1 MALLVGNEYFILLRV
16 LEHQEM
22 RVSAGMAAAGVP
34 VVFVAILF
42 GGFYSHRSSR
52 TGAERAVKTNRAQ
65 PFGNVPLAFE
75 ANVGQWSGSARF
87 VARQPAADVFLT
99 EDGLAFSLRDLPTDS
114 TRPSPIE
121 TPRPGA
127 VRMRWIGAKAA
138 SIDGLAQLPGQANY
152 LLGRD
157 ASKWRT
163 GVSTY
168 ARVKYSNL
176 YPGIDLVYYGNQ
188 QKLEYDLVVAPGAD
202 AEGIRLALEGVG
214 RIAIGEGG
222 ELVLGVGDRTVTQDP
237 PRVYQ
242 GVDGERREVQ
252 GGYVLVAERELAFR
266 LGNYDRGRALVI
278 DPVLSFSTYV
288 GGSRYDYGRGIAV
301 DSAGNVY
308 LAGQASS
315 SDFMTTDSVVQRY
328 YGGGPSDAFV
338 MKISSDGSTVLYSTY
353 LGGSG
358 EDVAYGVGVDRWGQA
373 CLTGYT
379 KSTDFPTVNALQDHL
394 GGGVGDLDAFVVKLT
409 ADGSD
414 LIYSTYLGGSD
425 ADTGRAIAVDADGGA
440 YVAGITNS
448 RDFPV
453 VNAFQPQFGGPMS
466 DAFVA
471 RLNPQ
476 GSQYFYA
483 TYFGGRLFDAAYG
496 IATDGDGNAYVVGT
510 TGSPDFPIRQAI
522 QGLIGGGGGE
532 SGDFDAFVAKFFWD
546 GSLIY
551 STFLGGSDVDNGRAV
566 AVDAWGNAYV
576 TGDTVSTNFPLA
588 RPLQGQL
595 GGSVDAFVTKV
606 DAQGAAL
613 VYSTYL
619 GGSRM
624 EQGFGIAVDGFG
636 SATVTGY
643 TSSSNFPVAQPIQAE
658 NHGSDDVFI
667 SQLSPDGASLTYSTY
682 LGGAGQDEGFAV
694 AVDLAGNAYIAGAT
708 SSVDFPTAAC
718 MQSDLLGFANGFLSK
733 IQGDPR

>member
-1 MALLVGNEYFILLRV
+1 
-16 LEHQEM
+16 M
-22 RVSAGMAAAGVP
+22 RVSVGMAASVP
-34 VVFVAILF
+34 LVFVAIVVA
-42 GGFYSHRSSR
+42 GFSAHRSNRAGS
-52 TGAERAVKTNRAQ
+52 ERSPKTNRAQ
-65 PFGNVPLAFE
+65 PFGNMPLSFE
-75 ANVGQWSGSARF
+75 SNVGQLNTVAKF
-87 VARQPAADVFLT
+87 VARQPAANVFLT
-99 EDGLAFSLRDLPTDS
+99 EDGLAFSLRDLSADS
-114 TRPSPIE
+114 ARPFPIE
-121 TPRPGA
+121 TPRPGVA
-127 VRMRWIGAKAA
+127 RLRWIGAKAA
-138 SIDGLAQLPGQANY
+138 SIDGLARLPGQANY

-163 GVSTY
+163 GISTY

-202 AEGIRLALEGVG
+202 AEVIRLALEGVS

-222 ELVLGVGDRTVTQDP
+222 ELVLDVGDRKVTQDP
-237 PRVYQ
+237 PRIYQ
-242 GVDGERREVQ
+242 EVNGERREVP

-266 LGNYDRGRALVI
+266 LGNYDHGRALVI
-278 DPVLSFSTYV
+278 DPVLNFSTYV

-308 LAGQASS
+308 LVGQSSS
-315 SDFMTTDSVVQRY
+315 SDFRTTDSAFQQY
-328 YGGGPSDAFV
+328 YGGGTSDAFV
-338 MKISSDGSTVLYSTY
+338 VKLSPDGSTELYSTY

-379 KSTDFPTVNALQDHL
+379 KSTDFPTVNALQGQL
-394 GGGVGDLDAFVVKLT
+394 GGGEGDLDAFVVKLT
-409 ADGSD
+409 ADGGNI
-414 LIYSTYLGGSD
+414 IYSTYLGGSD
-425 ADTGRAIAVDADGGA
+425 ADTGRAIAVDADGSA
-440 YVAGITNS
+440 YIAGITNS

-471 RLNPQ
+471 RLNPN

-496 IATDGDGNAYVVGT
+496 IATDRDGNAYVVGT

-522 QGLIGGGGGE
+522 QGVIAGGGGE

-551 STFLGGSDVDNGRAV
+551 STFLGGTDVDNGRAI
-566 AVDAWGNAYV
+566 AVDGWGNAYV
-576 TGDTVSTNFPLA
+576 TGDTVSTNFPLVN
-588 RPLQGQL
+588 PLQGQL

-606 DAQGAAL
+606 NVQGAAL

-619 GGSRM
+619 GGSRA
-624 EQGFGIAVDGFG
+624 EQGFGIAVDGLG
-636 SATVTGY
+636 SATVIGY
-643 TSSSNFPVAQPIQAE
+643 TSSTNFPVANPIQEE
-658 NHGSDDVFI
+658 NHGSDDVFV
-667 SQLSPDGASLTYSTY
+667 SQLSADGASLIYSTY
-682 LGGAGQDEGFAV
+682 LGGRGQDEGFAV
-694 AVDLAGNAYIAGAT
+694 ALDSAGNAYIAGST

-718 MQSDLLGFANGFLSK
+718 MQGDLLGYANGFLSK
-733 IQGDPR
+733 LQGDPL